1 MSDYNNYGLGKVSNS
16 GDEFIEAWKTSKD
29 DIISEIMTADSFDS
43 DHFHMEGMVKFT
55 RLMTMIKKF
64 EELTLDM
71 CKCMDAQIKEIRDL
85 KQEIKEIRELKHET
99 KVIQNS
105 IYKLTNKV
113 EEVIEKDE
121 DKVTDSKKK

>member
-16 GDEFIEAWKTSKD
+16 GDEFIEAWKTSKN
-29 DIISEIMTADSFDS
+29 DIISEIMTADGFDS

-85 KQEIKEIRELKHET
+85 KQEIRELKHET
-99 KVIQNS
+99 KVVQDS
-105 IYKLTNKV
+105 IYELTNKV
-113 EEVIEKDE
+113 EEVLEKDE
-121 DKVTDSKKK
+121 EPKEKYTSNKK

>member
-16 GDEFIEAWKTSKD
+16 GDEFIEAWKTSKN
-29 DIISEIMTADSFDS
+29 DIISEIMTADGFDS

-85 KQEIKEIRELKHET
+85 KQEIRVVQDSVYE
-99 KVIQNS
+99 
-105 IYKLTNKV
+105 LTNKV
-113 EEVIEKDE
+113 EEVLEKDE
-121 DKVTDSKKK
+121 EPVKTQYTSNKK

>member
-43 DHFHMEGMVKFT
+43 DKFHMEGMVKFT

-64 EELTLDM
+64 ESLTLDM
-71 CKCMDAQIKEIRDL
+71 CKCMDAQIKEIR
-85 KQEIKEIRELKHET
+85 ELKHET
-99 KVIQNS
+99 KVVQDS
-105 IYKLTNKV
+105 IYELTNKV
-113 EEVIEKDE
+113 EEVLEKEEEPKEKD
-121 DKVTDSKKK
+121 TSNKK